1 MAEKEGF
8 EPSIPLWGIHDFQSC
23 ALDQATRLLHVLFR
37 LLSFQIVSLHIIK
50 SSTILKETHFLRGFV
65 SAQQTGKQISHA
77 LGVAAVLLRHGGQRF
92 PERGRRGVCRRVEPL
107 RQREFLRIDAAKI
120 LRCRTQTRAGG
131 GRDAAL
137 ARVQEIF
144 HLQLLLVRPLLCR
157 NAEQLLAPGADAL
170 CKRCVKRGPSRLG
183 ADALGEQIGQRV
195 GLRRCGRGRVCA
207 ARHTLPDALKCAVV
221 KKNGILHLPY
231 PRSMLWPGLQ
241 KRAKCAIITAET
253 FPPEATIMARFF
265 IAGTNFP
272 NGRAIIRGRDA
283 DHIRVLRLRAGD
295 DIVICDGAGRDYK
308 CRLVQTLEHEAE
320 AEVIEVVPCKA
331 EPTVRTTVFA
341 GLPKGERS
349 DFLVQKCTEA
359 GAAEIVFFSCTRCVA
374 KAVNMEKKLERW
386 QRIAEEAAKQSG
398 RGIIPQVRYEAD
410 FVAVLNG
417 ALHTDLPLFMYETG
431 ERETIRDAIEHTA
444 QPIASVAIIT
454 GPEGGFAEFEAD
466 MARKLGMHICSMGE
480 RILRCETAPV
490 VALTALMYGTGNL

>member
-1 MAEKEGF
+1 M
-8 EPSIPLWGIHDFQSC
+8 
-23 ALDQATRLLHVLFR
+23 
-37 LLSFQIVSLHIIK
+37 
-50 SSTILKETHFLRGFV
+50 KETHFLRVFV
-65 SAQQTGKQISHA
+65 SAQQTGEQVSHG
-77 LGVAAVLLRHGGQRF
+77 LGVAAVLLRHGGQRLVQ
-92 PERGRRGVCRRVEPL
+92 RGRRGVRRRVEPL
-107 RQREFLRIDAAKI
+107 RQLKLLRIDAAQI
-120 LRCRTQTRAGG
+120 LRGRAQTRAGG

-137 ARVQEIF
+137 ARAQKIL
-144 HLQLLLVRPLLCR
+144 HLQLLLMCPLLR
-157 NAEQLLAPGADAL
+157 RDAEQLLPPGADAL
-170 CKRCVKRGPSRLG
+170 RERYVKRSPGRLG
-183 ADALGEQIGQRV
+183 ADALGVQIGQRV
-195 GLRRCGRGRVCA
+195 GFRRRGHGRVHA
-207 ARHTLPDALKCAVV
+207 ARYTLPYALKCAVV
-221 KKNGILHLPY
+221 KKNGILHRPY
-231 PRSMLWPGLQ
+231 PHTMLWPGLQ

-253 FPPEATIMARFF
+253 FPSEATIMARFF

-283 DHIRVLRLRAGD
+283 DHLRVLRLRAGD

-308 CRLVQTLEHEAE
+308 CRLIQTLEHEAE

-331 EPTVRTTVFA
+331 EPTVRSTVFA

-359 GAAEIVFFSCTRCVA
+359 GASEIVFFSCTRCVA

-410 FVAVLNG
+410 FVAVLND
-417 ALHTDLPLFMYETG
+417 ALQTDLPLFMYETG

-444 QPIASVAIIT
+444 SPIASAAIIT
-454 GPEGGFAEFEAD
+454 GPEGGFAEFEVD